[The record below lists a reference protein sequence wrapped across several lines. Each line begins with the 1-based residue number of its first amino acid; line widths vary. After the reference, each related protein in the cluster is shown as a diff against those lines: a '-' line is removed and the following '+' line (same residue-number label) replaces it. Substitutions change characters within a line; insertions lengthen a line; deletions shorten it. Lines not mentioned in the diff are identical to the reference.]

1 MSQNIKL
8 PKNAIPNR
16 YEIDLDIDLENF
28 KYAGKETIYI
38 EVVDDSTEIQLNS
51 LGIDIV
57 NAFVENDEG
66 IHIDTSVNYINEEEK
81 IALSFEE
88 VVKAGDW
95 KLYINFNATIVDD
108 LRGFYRSSFKNEDNE
123 DVWIATTQFEPTA
136 ARMAFPC

>member
-51 LGIDIV
+51 LGIDLSL
-57 NAFVENDEG
+57 
-66 IHIDTSVNYINEEEK
+66 IHI
-81 IALSFEE
+81 
-88 VVKAGDW
+88 
-95 KLYINFNATIVDD
+95 
-108 LRGFYRSSFKNEDNE
+108 
-123 DVWIATTQFEPTA
+123 
-136 ARMAFPC
+136 

>member
-66 IHIDTSVNYINEEEK
+66 II
-81 IALSFEE
+81 LMR
-88 VVKAGDW
+88 
-95 KLYINFNATIVDD
+95 LLTI
-108 LRGFYRSSFKNEDNE
+108 
-123 DVWIATTQFEPTA
+123 
-136 ARMAFPC
+136 

>member
-66 IHIDTSVNYINEEEK
+66 IHICLLYTSP
-81 IALSFEE
+81 SPR
-88 VVKAGDW
+88 DQ
-95 KLYINFNATIVDD
+95 
-108 LRGFYRSSFKNEDNE
+108 RGSRMPSS
-123 DVWIATTQFEPTA
+123 A
-136 ARMAFPC
+136 